1 MSDVVDPDWS
11 MHALV
16 RAGSGTLEELNS
28 PKADIEQSIT
38 KGSWKSTLTV
48 ALKPM
53 LTAKNLKVTAVTVAT
68 GTVYQFTK
76 QPVVIVIFGVWKL
89 FRLNFFLHR
98 LLLPN
103 IAIHHRAQIVFE
115 LVVITLIA
123 IVFIVFIPADR

>member
-1 MSDVVDPDWS
+1 
-11 MHALV
+11 
-16 RAGSGTLEELNS
+16 
-28 PKADIEQSIT
+28 
-38 KGSWKSTLTV
+38 
-48 ALKPM
+48 M
-53 LTAKNLKVTAVTVAT
+53 LTAQNLKVTAVTVAT

-103 IAIHHRAQIVFE
+103 VAIHHRAQIVFE

-123 IVFIVFIPADR
+123 MFLLFLLPCCP